1 MVGEAGILSGVSF
14 AQSFASTR
22 LAAARPNF
30 ELQFNNLQNSI
41 IDRLNEKINEAQ
53 KDSKLNNQI
62 DVFLL
67 AQEKKLTRFQ
77 SDLDLF
83 TFNNA
88 RNINAVGELA
98 RRLDDLSTALGNGDT
113 AAFDKTLSEVSDI
126 IGNTVV
132 TNGTTIGIYISDGIE
147 TLRRD
152 GLLQYD
158 NAGTSTKAT
167 AYSDFADQAEAEAAI
182 ASAIEKVGQI
192 SDVLLYKAEGAE
204 VLRQKTATNLNST
217 LLQIQAAQTAVE
229 AEKAAEIAKLRDE
242 YAQLLNAISLAFES
256 SQALSEQLS
265 AKLFSPDSVPP
276 GSAVNI
282 LL

>member
-1 MVGEAGILSGVSF
+1 MVGEAGIVSGVSF

>member
-217 LLQIQAAQTAVE
+217 LLQIQAAQTAVA

>member
-22 LAAARPNF
+22 LAAGRPNF

-98 RRLDDLSTALGNGDT
+98 RRLDDLSTAIGNGDT
-113 AAFDKTLSEVSDI
+113 AAFDRTLSEVSDI

-147 TLRRD
+147 ALRRD

-182 ASAIEKVGQI
+182 ASAIEKIGQI

-204 VLRQKTATNLNST
+204 VLRQKTVTNLNST

-229 AEKAAEIAKLRDE
+229 AEKAAEIAKLRNE

-265 AKLFSPDSVPP
+265 AKLFSPDAVPP